1 MPSITPSVSTSVR
14 AGVAS
19 VAAIA
24 VLLVAGCNN
33 NPAGQLARVMPV
45 SQSTVSVF
53 RALCSILGTCFSQDV
68 LTQHNDNAR
77 TGAQLAETALTPDSI
92 SATTFGLLYD
102 RHVLGTI
109 LAQPLYLH
117 AVSTPSGV
125 KNLIF
130 IATAEDIVYAF
141 DADDTSADT
150 TTNAPTA
157 DPGAPGGVAPES
169 TKWIWRASLGHPH
182 VGDICPET
190 VPALVGITST
200 PVIDRSAGLIYV
212 VARDQTGAN
221 ASHPLGRDN
230 LHALNVSTGADVR
243 QQVVDAA
250 PVNGMAFHDAC
261 QRQRPGLL
269 LQGGVIYLG
278 YGTYQC
284 DQPCASDPYRGWI
297 LGFHANDFSPAGA
310 YTNSATPAEGGM
322 GVWASG
328 NGLAGGPGGS
338 IYYETGNDLPYGP
351 TLAALGDAFVKL
363 HGDGTTLTLDTHYPA
378 PDAATLKNGDT
389 DLGAGGP
396 MLLPGGKLIGG
407 GKDGRFFVLNQADLQ
422 PSQTAFQAFYNT
434 FHYGPAAYPYNSPA
448 VYSVTCHDYAAAHGL
463 PQSGIYGVAYEG
475 EPCYLDVSTYK
486 AGESYGPNIHA
497 GPVFWRDSSGHGF
510 VYKMAEKDYL
520 KAFDYNVGTGAVS
533 STPAH
538 VATVRPSHDGMPGG
552 FSSVSANGQAHGVV
566 WTVVQQ
572 QNSMFGYPY
581 PAVLYAHDA
590 SNLHELWNNA
600 DDAVILA
607 KFNAPTIADG
617 RVILPSVGL
626 FQVYGL
632 HTPINLVHF
641 PIYYPIRR
649 LPPEEAIQRRWSNLG
664 GAAGLLGHAVGPL
677 QKDAVGGLS
686 QDYEALV
693 DGGGYGQVSVGP
705 QVRISAPMCDGKTR
719 YHPDLPIQSTIYA
732 SAKTGA
738 HYVSGEIR
746 RLFLEQGGVAKF
758 GYPVTDE
765 VPTPDG
771 FGLMTRFEHGVV
783 HWYPGH
789 AAELGEPR
797 LPEPPAKRSDIAAAL
812 PAMSVRRG

>member
-1 MPSITPSVSTSVR
+1 MPSANSNVSTAVR
-14 AGVAS
+14 TGMACVA
-19 VAAIA
+19 VIA
-24 VLLVAGCNN
+24 VLLGAGCNN
-33 NPAGQLARVMPV
+33 NPVGQLARVMPV
-45 SQSTVSVF
+45 NQSTVSVF

-77 TGAQLAETALTPDSI
+77 TGAQLAETTLTP
-92 SATTFGLLYD
+92 ANVNAAHFGLLYD
-102 RHVLGTI
+102 RHVLGTM

-117 AVSTPSGV
+117 AVSTPGGV

-130 IATAEDIVYAF
+130 VATAEDVVYAF
-141 DADDTSADT
+141 DADDTSPDT
-150 TTNAPTA
+150 TVNVATA
-157 DPGAPGGVAPES
+157 DPAAPGGVAPES

-182 VGDICPET
+182 VGGICPET
-190 VPALVGITST
+190 VPPLVGITST
-200 PVIDRSAGLIYV
+200 PVIDRNAGLLYV
-212 VARDQTGAN
+212 VARDQTGAG
-221 ASHPLGRDN
+221 ASHPMGQDH

-243 QQVVDAA
+243 QHVVSAG
-250 PVNGMAFHDAC
+250 PVNGMSFNDVC

-278 YGTYQC
+278 YGTYTC
-284 DQPCASDPYRGWI
+284 DQPCSGTEPYRGWI
-297 LGFHANDFSPAGA
+297 LGFHASDFSPAGA
-310 YTNSATPAEGGM
+310 YTNSASPSEGGM

-328 NGLAGGPGGS
+328 NGLAGGSNGS
-338 IYYETGNDLPYGP
+338 IYYETGNDTGP
-351 TLAALGDAFVKL
+351 DLAALGDAFVQL
-363 HGDGTTLTLDTHYPA
+363 HGDGTTLTIASNYPA
-378 PDAATLKNGDT
+378 PDALTLKIGDT

-407 GKDGRFFVLNQADLQ
+407 GKDGRFFVLNQADLMSN
-422 PSQTAFQAFYNT
+422 PHVFQAFYNT

-448 VYSVTCHDYAAAHGL
+448 VYPNSCLATYGAL
-463 PQSGIYGVAYEG
+463 PNPYGVAYEG
-475 EPCYLDVSTYK
+475 LPCYLTVADYDKAEST
-486 AGESYGPNIHA
+486 GPNIHA
-497 GPVFWRDSSGHGF
+497 GPVFWRNSSGHGF

-520 KAFDYNVGTGAVS
+520 KAFDYDVGSGVVG

-538 VATVRPSHDGMPGG
+538 VATVRPAHDGMPGG
-552 FSSVSANGQAHGVV
+552 FSSVSANGQANGIV

-590 SNLHELWNNA
+590 SNLHELWNNDA
-600 DDAVILA
+600 DKVPLA
-607 KFNAPTIADG
+607 KFAAPTIADG

-632 HTPINLVHF
+632 LNPIKIPPI
-641 PIYYPIRR
+641 PIYYPIDR
-649 LPPEEAIQRRWSNLG
+649 LPPWEAIQRRWSNLG
-664 GAAGLLGHAVGPL
+664 GSTGLLGRPVGPL
-677 QKDAVGGLS
+677 QKDAAGGLS

-705 QVRISAPMCDGKTR
+705 QVRISAPMCDGKTL
-719 YHPDLPIQSTIYA
+719 YHPDLPIRSTLYA

-771 FGLMTRFEHGVV
+771 FGLMSRFEHGVA
-783 HWYPGH
+783 HWYPGR

-797 LPEPPAKRSDIAAAL
+797 LPDPPSKRPGIAAAS
-812 PAMSVRRG
+812 PAMSMRRG